1 MILPLLSLSG
11 ELEKKVK
18 VDSYDKC
25 IMLTITYNTSIPV
38 TVTQPVD
45 IFMTTTASHD
55 LMLRHDNLKAY
66 VTTKQ
71 SDV

>member
-1 MILPLLSLSG
+1 MILHLLYLSG

-18 VDSYDKC
+18 VNSYDKC
-25 IMLTITYNTSIPV
+25 IMLTITHNTWIPV

-45 IFMTTTASHD
+45 IFMTITASHD